1 MTNLASANA
10 RASLVLLSYSCG
22 SALGS
27 VTTLCTPTFEPPSCA
42 TRLPQKFSPATTLM
56 VDDALE
62 VVPPQAASSS
72 PAAARHRHLPMAQE
86 HCTSCLRK
94 SSARTL
100 GGDGAAQPGQRSGA
114 HLVRG
119 RAKASLV
126 DRRAPRSRRAVA
138 RRRGL
143 FDSLSCR
150 DRDGEGRRHPAHR
163 SGRREG
169 PLRDGRGPPR
179 AHPLRLLRPG

>member
-27 VTTLCTPTFEPPSCA
+27 VTTLCTLTFEPPSCA
-42 TRLPQKFSPATTLM
+42 TRLPQKFSPATTSM

-62 VVPPQAASSS
+62 VVPPQAASNS
-72 PAAARHRHLPMAQE
+72 PTAATHTHRPMAQE
-86 HCTSCLRK
+86 HCTSGLRK
-94 SSARTL
+94 SSARRL

-114 HLVRG
+114 NPFRG
-119 RAKASLV
+119 RAKAPLV

-138 RRRGL
+138 RGRGL
-143 FDSLSCR
+143 LDSFSGR

-163 SGRREG
+163 
-169 PLRDGRGPPR
+169 
-179 AHPLRLLRPG
+179 PG